1 VASSPASRLSAP
13 LISLIAPLIRL
24 IAPLIRWDA
33 GSPASGVQHSA
44 RHGASQPKVVH
55 EDDVDEEVV
64 ELEVELPSEASD
76 LDAEL
81 TPCSHPYPPSLPRLC
96 SSPSLPN

>member
-1 VASSPASRLSAP
+1 M
-13 LISLIAPLIRL
+13 LIASLIRL
-24 IAPLIRWDA
+24 IGRMMRSRITQTGERPDCPLIRWDA

-64 ELEVELPSEASD
+64 ELEVELPSEVRAD
-76 LDAEL
+76 CMLIA
-81 TPCSHPYPPSLPRLC
+81 C
-96 SSPSLPN
+96 

>member
-1 VASSPASRLSAP
+1 VASSPASRLIAP
-13 LISLIAPLIRL
+13 LIRLIAPLIRL

-64 ELEVELPSEASD
+64 ELEVELPSEVRAD
-76 LDAEL
+76 CKLIA
-81 TPCSHPYPPSLPRLC
+81 C
-96 SSPSLPN
+96 

>member
-1 VASSPASRLSAP
+1 MPPSSDWWDTSSPASRLSAP
-13 LISLIAPLIRL
+13 PHQAECPPLIRL

-33 GSPASGVQHSA
+33 GSPASSVQHSA

-64 ELEVELPSEASD
+64 ELEVELPSEAS
-76 LDAEL
+76 
-81 TPCSHPYPPSLPRLC
+81 
-96 SSPSLPN
+96 